1 MTVAS
6 FDHVRN
12 TNRWNR
18 NRKRK
23 RKTRRMDRFSNLP
36 IEIVHEIMSRLN
48 FKDLTRVGCVSKSCR
63 EFYIST
69 PYLNFHDFSDVDI
82 STRRKNKKVFN
93 SLKRFFI
100 RRGVHHKIKCF
111 RFRWCFFDDDYDVD
125 FESRLREWIEIA
137 VRCNVEVLHLVVTYI
152 RFGEL
157 PASILHCKSLKSLLV
172 DMKCKISDVPSIDFL
187 SNLDYL
193 RLKDVSIKDEDD
205 RFLKWISC
213 CCTSMKELLLKDCGF
228 WHESDFYHIP
238 ERHVN
243 ISGDRLKKLHLNP
256 QLRRKTKKSVN
267 IYAPNL
273 KCLEWFG
280 ECTTSQ
286 NLGNLMC
293 LEKAEI
299 SSSIPICNHD
309 ILIDFLCSIRKVKV
323 LILHPDI
330 LELLDLNMDDRK
342 WQDLSFISQAKEVVI
357 PYDGYEPDF
366 EPAYSILEH
375 AHDLEKMTIYYP
387 HCFDVHD
394 DLMDV
399 YDDLMELRKKAM
411 SKGIHFNIIATSRGS
426 SLLSS
431 IQSLDDFV

>member
-1 MTVAS
+1 
-6 FDHVRN
+6 
-12 TNRWNR
+12 
-18 NRKRK
+18 
-23 RKTRRMDRFSNLP
+23 
-36 IEIVHEIMSRLN
+36 MSRLN
-48 FKDLTRVGCVSKSCR
+48 FKDLTRVGFVSKACR
-63 EFYIST
+63 EFYMST
-69 PYLNFHDFSDVDI
+69 LYLNFHDFLVWI
-82 STRRKNKKVFN
+82 YPLVERT
-93 SLKRFFI
+93 KR
-100 RRGVHHKIKCF
+100 
-111 RFRWCFFDDDYDVD
+111 
-125 FESRLREWIEIA
+125 IEIA

-172 DMKCKISDVPSIDFL
+172 DMKCTISDVPSIDFL
-187 SNLDYL
+187 SNPDYL
-193 RLKDVSIKDEDD
+193 RLKGVSIKDEDD
-205 RFLKWISC
+205 QFLKWISC

-228 WHESDFYHIP
+228 WHESDYYIYK
-238 ERHVN
+238 RHVIN
-243 ISGDRLKKLHLNP
+243 RSGDRLKNLHLNP
-256 QLRRKTKKSVN
+256 QIRRKTRKLVN

-293 LEKAEI
+293 LEKAGI
-299 SSSIPICNHD
+299 SSSIPICNFD
-309 ILIDFLCSIRKVKV
+309 ILFGFLCSIRKVKV

-330 LELLDLNMDDRK
+330 LELLWLNMDDRK

-357 PYDGYEPDF
+357 PYDEYEPDI

-387 HCFDVHD
+387 HCFESFDVHD

-399 YDDLMELRKKAM
+399 YDDLMELRTEVM
-411 SKGIHFNIIATSRGS
+411 SKGIHFNIITTSRGS